1 MKKIIAGVIL
11 ALASITANAFCYSDG
26 VRTGVVQKFSH
37 KGWIFRNW
45 EGELVLP
52 GEKFRSDMN
61 GLRGGNVWAFSVN
74 DSAVAKEVEMAAS
87 TGETVAL
94 HYCQA
99 FVTFG
104 TTDTDYR
111 IVKVTVQKK

>member
-1 MKKIIAGVIL
+1 MKKIILGLLFAI
-11 ALASITANAFCYSDG
+11 ASLSANAMCYSDG
-26 VRTGVVQKFSH
+26 IRTGVVQKFSH

-52 GEKFRSDMN
+52 GEKFRSDTN
-61 GLRGGNVWAFSVN
+61 GLRGGNVWTFSVT
-74 DSAVAKEVEMAAS
+74 DKAVAKDLEMAAS

-94 HYCQA
+94 HYCQV

-104 TTDTDYR
+104 MTDTDYH
-111 IVKVTVQKK
+111 IEKVTVQKK

>member
-1 MKKIIAGVIL
+1 MKQIIAGLIL
-11 ALASITANAFCYSDG
+11 AVASLSANAFCYSDG
-26 VRTGVVQKFSH
+26 VRTGIVQKFSH

-61 GLRGGNVWAFSVN
+61 GLRGGNVWTFSVT
-74 DSAVAKEVEMAAS
+74 DRVVAKELEMAAS

-94 HYCQA
+94 NYCQV
-99 FVTFG
+99 FMTLG
-104 TTDTDYR
+104 MTDTDYH